1 MTTFQNL
8 GLTPQLLATVEAQGY
23 SQPTPIQAMAIPT
36 ILNGNDLFATAP
48 TGTGKT
54 AAFAIPIIQQLEG
67 SSPKQIQTLILAPT
81 RELAHQ
87 ISDNFK
93 KYAAHTEIKINLIY
107 GGVPQIRQVD
117 RLKRGCQVVIAT
129 PGRLLDLMK
138 QGHVKLGN
146 VNTFVLDE
154 CDRMLDMGFI
164 DDIKKIR
171 EKLDTDNIQT
181 LLFSA
186 TASPEIRTLSEE
198 ILNQPEK
205 IDILPT
211 ELQKPKI
218 EQWLFVISQKNK
230 EELLLQMLEDPEIDS
245 LLVFT
250 RTKLGADK
258 LVKTLRQHKHNCCA
272 IHGDKSQRERTR
284 NLDSFKTGRD
294 RVLVATDVAARGVD
308 IQSLNYVLNFDMAED
323 AETYTHRIGRTGR
336 AGTEGL
342 AMSFCSPGEHKKLQ
356 EVWKAFG
363 EDSLMEMEHEFR
375 IELPQKR
382 SSRNHSGNKDG
393 AERKEGEHKSSRNK
407 RRKPNNK
414 HKSSRVDKKNSGER
428 TENRSNSRK
437 KRRRNASKN
446 RD

>member
-1 MTTFQNL
+1 M
-8 GLTPQLLATVEAQGY
+8 LATVEAQGY

-54 AAFAIPIIQQLEG
+54 AAFAIPIIQNLEG

-87 ISDNFK
+87 IADNFK

-138 QGHVKLGN
+138 QGHVKLHS

-171 EKLDTDNIQT
+171 EKLNTESIQT

-198 ILNQPEK
+198 ILNQSEK

-218 EQWLFVISQKNK
+218 DQWLFVISQKNK
-230 EELLLQMLEDPEIDS
+230 EELLLQMLEDPEMDS

-342 AMSFCSPGEHKKLQ
+342 AMSFCSPGEHKKLL

-363 EDSLMEMEHEFR
+363 EDSLIEMEHEFR

-382 SSRNHSGNKDG
+382 NSRHQSNNKEGRDD
-393 AERKEGEHKSSRNK
+393 RKEGEYKSSRNK
-407 RRKPNNK
+407 RRRPKNT
-414 HKSSRVDKKNSGER
+414 HGSSRNNRNNSEGKS
-428 TENRSNSRK
+428 ENRPNTRK
-437 KRRRNASKN
+437 KRRRNHSKN

>member
-1 MTTFQNL
+1 MTTFQSL

-54 AAFAIPIIQQLEG
+54 AAFAIPIIQKLEG

-87 ISDNFK
+87 IADNFK

-138 QGHVKLGN
+138 QGHVKLN
-146 VNTFVLDE
+146 SVNTFVLDE

-171 EKLDTDNIQT
+171 EKLNTESIQT

-218 EQWLFVISQKNK
+218 DQWLFVIAQKNK
-230 EELLLQMLEDPEIDS
+230 EELLLQMLEDPEMES

-258 LVKTLRQHKHNCCA
+258 LVKTLRQHNHNCCA

-342 AMSFCSPGEHKKLQ
+342 AMSFCSPGEHKKLL

-375 IELPQKR
+375 IELPQR
-382 SSRNHSGNKDG
+382 NSRNHSNNKEGRD
-393 AERKEGEHKSSRNK
+393 RREGEHKSSRNK
-407 RRKPNNK
+407 RRRPKNT
-414 HKSSRVDKKNSGER
+414 HGSSRNDKNNSEGR
-428 TENRSNSRK
+428 SENRPNTRK
-437 KRRRNASKN
+437 KRRSNSSKN